1 MLRRLRHRTAVDRQD
16 SLAIKPHLHVA
27 ARLEAAEGE
36 TAVEEAAE
44 AAEQI
49 KDPLFPRPA
58 DRISS
63 S

>member
-44 AAEQI
+44 AAEI